1 MRTSTPEC
9 IITENLVLEFNSQ
22 YGKLFFNSVFSGG
35 AYTFLL
41 NLSKQHPVI
50 IINPC
55 VDYNS
60 VSSFALQYLF
70 KGEKQEVTID
80 NLDFIF
86 KQLELTEIN
95 INHLIY
101 VRSIDL
107 CIDFILEMK
116 HKYNLE
122 INIYLHDFYSVCP
135 SVNLLNYK
143 KEFCNLPSDSLCN
156 GCLEKYDNPVNTLSF
171 NKAEVLRVATL
182 HKSNIVVWR
191 GMWRKLFD
199 QASKFILPSDAAA
212 KLWKKAFPEYANDVT
227 ILQHDLS
234 YLSTICRHENAV
246 MLPFYQVYV
255 IGDIG
260 EHKGSVIVHEILELI
275 KLNKLNIC
283 INVIGDY
290 VDSEF
295 QNTPYLK
302 LHGRFNHDDIANVLN
317 AKEINCFLMPSICPE
332 TFSYVTQ
339 EMMATGLPIITFNL
353 GGQAQFISG
362 YIHGSVVQS
371 VNSILMF
378 NELEHLFNE
387 HRNNYYSM
395 LQFNLPINEHEEL
408 SKFVRIYELLVLENE
423 EMYIHRKR
431 EILNY
436 ERLILQLEQV
446 LESQKQIQQ
455 ELLGVYQSQSWKITK
470 PLRELMLLLKK
481 FRK

>member
-1 MRTSTPEC
+1 MFDKISF
-9 IITENLVLEFNSQ
+9 EFNQ
-22 YGKLFFNSVFSGG
+22 MKGKLFFNSVFSGG

-41 NLSKQHPVI
+41 NLSKQHPII

-60 VSSFALQYLF
+60 VSSFTLQYLF

-101 VRSIDL
+101 VKSIDS
-107 CIDFILEMK
+107 CIDFILELK

-143 KEFCNLPSDSLCN
+143 KEFCNLPSNSSCN
-156 GCLEKYDNPVNTLSF
+156 SCLEKYDNPVNTLSF
-171 NKAEVLRVATL
+171 NKAEVLRVAAF

-191 GMWRKLFD
+191 GVWRKLFD

-212 KLWKKAFPEYANDVT
+212 TLWKKTFPEYINEVT
-227 ILQHDLS
+227 ILHHDLS
-234 YLSTICRHENAV
+234 YLSAILQHKDTV
-246 MLPFYQVYV
+246 KLPFYQVYV
-255 IGDIG
+255 VGDIG
-260 EHKGSVIVHEILELI
+260 EHKGSVIIHEVLELI
-275 KLNKLNIC
+275 KLKKLNIC

-290 VDSEF
+290 VDSVF
-295 QNTPYLK
+295 QNTPFLK

-317 AKEINCFLMPSICPE
+317 TKEINCFLMPSICPE
-332 TFSYVTQ
+332 TFSYVAQ
-339 EMMATGLPIITFNL
+339 EMLATGLPIITFDL
-353 GGQAQFISG
+353 GAQAQFISG
-362 YIHGSVVQS
+362 YEYGKLVRA
-371 VNSILMF
+371 VNSVLMF
-378 NELEHLFNE
+378 NELEELFNE
-387 HRNNYYSM
+387 HRNNYYLM

-408 SKFVRIYELLVLENE
+408 LKFIRIHELLVLENE
-423 EMYIHRKR
+423 ELYIHHKR
-431 EILNY
+431 EIVNY
-436 ERLILQLEQV
+436 ELQL
-446 LESQKQIQQ
+446 SQALNVQNQMRD
-455 ELLGVYQSQSWKITK
+455 ELSNVYQSHSWRITK
-470 PLRELMLLLKK
+470 PLRKFIFFLKN

>member
-1 MRTSTPEC
+1 MFDKISF
-9 IITENLVLEFNSQ
+9 EFNQ
-22 YGKLFFNSVFSGG
+22 MKGELFFNSVFSGG

-41 NLSKQHPVI
+41 NLSKHHPVLI
-50 IINPC
+50 VDPC
-55 VDYNS
+55 VDYRAVGN
-60 VSSFALQYLF
+60 VTLQYIF
-70 KGEKQEVTID
+70 KGEKQDVTVA

-86 KQLELTEIN
+86 EKLKVAKIN

-101 VRSIDL
+101 VNSIDS

-191 GMWRKLFD
+191 GMWRKLFA

-227 ILQHDLS
+227 ILHHDLS

-339 EMMATGLPIITFNL
+339 EMMATGLPIIAFDL
-353 GGQAQFISG
+353 GAQAQFISSYKNG
-362 YIHGSVVQS
+362 VLVRT
-371 VNSILMF
+371 VNSVLMF
-378 NELEHLFNE
+378 NELDHLFNE

-395 LQFNLPINEHEEL
+395 LHFNLPINEHEVL

-423 EMYIHRKR
+423 ELYIHHKR
-431 EILNY
+431 EIVNY
-436 ERLILQLEQV
+436 ELQL
-446 LESQKQIQQ
+446 SQALNVQNQMRD
-455 ELLGVYQSQSWKITK
+455 ELSNVYQSHSWRITK
-470 PLRELMLLLKK
+470 PLRKFIFFLKN